1 MTDSEINAL
10 ADSIGDLTVSEDI
23 METKV
28 PWKSVESLIAIK
40 EQLSQFGYCVIR
52 GSVTRDDVTRS
63 VRLIKVSDTTVS
75 EFFIELG
82 FDKD

>member
-10 ADSIGDLTVSEDI
+10 VESIGDLSVSENI
-23 METKV
+23 AQTEV
-28 PWKSVESLIAIK
+28 PWESVESLIAIK
-40 EQLSQFGYCVIR
+40 EQLSQFGYCVIQ

-63 VRLIKVSDTTVS
+63 VRLMKRSNTTVS

>member
-23 METKV
+23 AQTEV
-28 PWKSVESLIAIK
+28 PWESVESLISIK
-40 EQLSQFGYCVIR
+40 EKLSKFGYCVIP

-63 VRLIKVSDTTVS
+63 VRLMKRSNTTVS